1 MNTPLPIY
9 NRPGLDALSYRI
21 GTYGQFREWML
32 ARLSDPDAKYR
43 ALNQLRTRDPDDPTI
58 ALIDAFAVVGEV
70 LTFYQERL
78 ANEGFLRTATEPR
91 SVAELARL
99 TGYRLR
105 PGVASSVFLAFTLD
119 PNSAVTLPAGSR
131 AQSVPGPGQTA
142 QSFETGDD
150 LAASG
155 SWNAMLPRL
164 TQPTQPSPDLAV
176 VNVAGTATGLK
187 PNDPLLLRVN
197 GTPVLRRVA
206 SLDPDAD
213 RKRTA
218 ITLQP
223 LKPPAGTVAAGSPA
237 PTPSAPP
244 PTTGSRDVG
253 SEAAIA
259 AGGTLA
265 TSPQSLVMQHAAA
278 LASRAR
284 IAPATHPSN
293 PQALRRPPTS
303 PFEPGS
309 ELSLALTA
317 GTSAA
322 QRGAVFRSLAQIALA
337 PAAALEV
344 HAFRAHTAPFGNRAP
359 PQVSVDAN
367 GHVQPPQEWQLS
379 GPTFGPEVLFS
390 IDITG
395 SQDGPVPLATFLQNI
410 SATLRRGGEFSA
422 EVGIVSTIA
431 FDQVNLQLTLKPQQG
446 DHATGTLS
454 QALGTV
460 TVTLTRLDLQPRL
473 AWQLLYEF
481 SAQPLTLSVAQ
492 AGTDPPTVANQQQTT
507 AQVTLEINEDAA
519 GTIRVLGSVRPVI
532 GTQPAEMPTVLHL
545 DGTFE
550 AITPGTWVAFD
561 SPADPA
567 HPPPAP
573 VTVTGVNTVSRTAY
587 GQTARTSRLMLSGS
601 WIDPAK
607 TDFVHA
613 IRETAVYAD
622 SAPLT
627 LLDEDVT
634 DDVAQRADQPPTLEL
649 DGLVTGLTIGRW
661 LIVSGERTD
670 MPGVTAAEVVML
682 ARVDHGGETTSAG
695 VVAAGETPHTTLTFS
710 DPLAYSYKRD
720 TVKVS
725 GNVAAATQGESCD
738 EILGSGDG
746 GSANQSFTLKKPPV
760 TFVAAVTPSG
770 SASTLRVWVNNIEW
784 HEVDTL
790 AAEAPDARVFVT
802 STAADGN
809 VTVRFGDGVHGAR
822 LPTGSENVR
831 AHYRSGLGQSGNL
844 DAGTITSLLS
854 RPLGVTGVN
863 NPAAASGGADAESP
877 DAARRNVPLG
887 LVSLRR
893 LVSVADYQDFALA
906 FAGIGKAAAARFA
919 GPDGPLIHLTLA
931 GAQDD
936 ALDPSSQ
943 LWTTLD
949 GALRQFGDPG
959 LEVELASR
967 RALLAVIQAGVAVDS
982 DRLWSDVEPVVRSTL
997 IDTFG
1002 FSRRALGQSLYV
1014 SEVVAAI
1021 QAMPGV
1027 SYVNL
1032 QVLTAVP
1039 QPTDVAQLLA
1049 AITAGG
1055 TRDLVAHAAR
1065 VDPAFIGRPRRLL
1078 PAELIYLSDLLPD
1091 MLVLSEV
1098 KSPVLSEAKS

>member
-1 MNTPLPIY
+1 MNTPLPLY
-9 NRPGLDALSYRI
+9 NRPGLDALSYRV
-21 GTYGQFREWML
+21 GTYGEFREWML
-32 ARLSDPDAKYR
+32 ARLSDPDAKYQ

-99 TGYRLR
+99 TGYQLR

-119 PNSAVTLPAGSR
+119 PNSAVTLPGGSR

-142 QSFETGDD
+142 QSFETGND

-155 SWNAMLPRL
+155 TWNAMLPRQ
-164 TQPTQPSPDLAV
+164 TQPTQPSPDLAA

-187 PNDPLLLRVN
+187 PNDPLLLVVN

-206 SLDPDAD
+206 SLDPDAN

-223 LKPPAGTVAAGSPA
+223 PKAPAGTAAAGSA
-237 PTPSAPP
+237 ASTPSAPP
-244 PTTGSRDVG
+244 PTTVSGDVG
-253 SEAAIA
+253 SEAAPTT
-259 AGGTLA
+259 AGDTVA

-293 PQALRRPPTS
+293 PQVLTRPPTS

-309 ELSLALTA
+309 EVALTLTA

-322 QRGAVFRSLAQIALA
+322 QRAAVFRSLAQTELA
-337 PAAALEV
+337 PPAALEV

-395 SQDGPVPLATFLQNI
+395 SQDGPVPLPQFLQNI
-410 SATLRRGGEFSA
+410 SATLTRGGEFSA
-422 EVGIVSTIA
+422 EVGIVSTIT
-431 FDQVNLQLTLKPQQG
+431 FDQANLQLTLKPQPG

-454 QALGTV
+454 QALGDV

-481 SAQPLTLSVAQ
+481 KSQPLTLSVAQ

-507 AQVTLEINEDAA
+507 AQVTLEVNADAA
-519 GTIRVLGSVRPVI
+519 GAVRVLGSVRPVI

-550 AITPGTWVAFD
+550 TITPGTWVAFD

-573 VTVTGVNTVSRTAY
+573 LTVTSVNTVSRTAY
-587 GQTARTSRLMLSGS
+587 GQTARTSRLMLKGS

-622 SAPLT
+622 STPLT
-627 LLDEDVT
+627 LVDEDVT
-634 DDVAQRADQPPTLEL
+634 DDVAQTADQPRLEL

-682 ARVDHGGETTSAG
+682 AGVDHGGEKTSAG
-695 VVAAGETPHTTLTFS
+695 VLAAGETPHTTLTFS
-710 DPLAYSYKRD
+710 NSLAYSYKRA

-760 TFVAAVTPSG
+760 TFVAAATPSG

-790 AAEAPDARVFVT
+790 AAETSDARVFVT

-809 VTVRFGDGVHGAR
+809 VTVRFGDGIHGAR

-831 AHYRSGLGQSGNL
+831 AHYRVGLGPSGNL
-844 DAGTITSLLS
+844 DPGTITNLLS
-854 RPLGVTGVN
+854 RPLGVTGVT

-877 DAARRNVPLG
+877 DDARRNVPLG
-887 LVSLRR
+887 LVSLSR

-949 GALRQFGDPG
+949 SALRQFGEPE
-959 LEVELASR
+959 LEIELAARS
-967 RALLAVIQAGVAVDS
+967 AGLAVIEAGVAVDP
-982 DRLWSDVEPVVRSTL
+982 DRLWSDVEPVVRASL
-997 IDTFG
+997 LSTFG
-1002 FSRRALGQSLYV
+1002 FSPRALGQSLYV
-1014 SEVVAAI
+1014 SEVISTI
-1021 QAMPGV
+1021 QGVPGV
-1027 SYVNL
+1027 SYVDL
-1032 QVLTAVP
+1032 ELLTE
-1039 QPTDVAQLLA
+1039 VAQPADLA
-1049 AITAGG
+1049 QLQAARDAGG
-1055 TRDLVAHAAR
+1055 THDLIAHEAR
-1065 VDPAFIGRPRRLL
+1065 VDPASRGHPRRLL

-1091 MLVLSEV
+1091 LLVLNEV
-1098 KSPVLSEAKS
+1098 KT